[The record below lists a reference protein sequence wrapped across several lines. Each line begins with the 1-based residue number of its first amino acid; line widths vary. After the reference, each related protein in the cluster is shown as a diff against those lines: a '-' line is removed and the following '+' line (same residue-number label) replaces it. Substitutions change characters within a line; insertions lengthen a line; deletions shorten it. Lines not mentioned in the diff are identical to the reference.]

1 MPRYN
6 KTQARRAYS
15 AILSKAGGLYLNPGG
30 GHSYFTVDEVVAI
43 TKVVDKAAKRN
54 LGPGWAKGR
63 R

>member
-6 KTQARRAYS
+6 KTQAKRAYS
-15 AILSKAGGLYLNPGG
+15 AILGKAGGLYLNPGG
-30 GHSYFTVDEVVAI
+30 GQSYFTVDEVVAI
-43 TKVVDKAAKRN
+43 TKVVDKAARRN

>member
-1 MPRYN
+1 MPQYN
-6 KTQARRAYS
+6 KPQARRAYS

-30 GHSYFTVDEVVAI
+30 GHSYMTVEEVVAI
-43 TKVVDKAAKRN
+43 TKIVAKAARRN